1 MLEYKKP
8 YSHRLF
14 IVAMPEAILF
24 VFWVYSLINPAQL
37 YTVKALGA
45 LGLIPFALGALIM
58 GPTKITFDGKTL
70 RISYQLWKTRTH
82 AREEITK
89 ITQHR
94 TLGDGATVTLCFY
107 LKNGE
112 KFSRGITGKQV
123 YEFADA
129 LCAQFT

>member
-1 MLEYKKP
+1 MPSAVVVVFWFYTIFNP
-8 YSHRLF
+8 ARLYTIQAF
-14 IVAMPEAILF
+14 GAILF
-24 VFWVYSLINPAQL
+24 
-37 YTVKALGA
+37 
-45 LGLIPFALGALIM
+45 IPFVLGALII
-58 GPTKITFDGKTL
+58 GPTKITFDGKEL
-70 RISYQLWKTRTH
+70 RIFYLLWKTRTY
-82 AREEITK
+82 ACTDITK

-94 TLGDGATVTLCFY
+94 TLNGAVTLCFY